1 MDNALDVTFRGMSP
15 STSVQEAIQQW
26 RARLEHT
33 YGRIQR
39 CSVVIAQP
47 HQHQRRGKLFHVHV
61 DLTVPGRDIAVSREP
76 ARGDDHENVYAAIAD
91 AFRAARRQL
100 RDHARIRRGE
110 IKRQA
115 A

>member
-1 MDNALDVTFRGMSP
+1 MHKTLEVTFRGMPP

-26 RARLEHT
+26 VGRLEHA
-33 YGRIQR
+33 YGQIQH
-39 CSVVIAQP
+39 CSVVISQP
-47 HQHQRRGKLFHVHV
+47 HQHQRHGKLFHVHV

-76 ARGDDHENVYAAIAD
+76 ARGDDHENVYVAIAD

-100 RDHARIRRGE
+100 QDHAQIQRGQV
-110 IKRQA
+110 KRQA